1 MAQSK
6 RKQGKDGFIYRLLQ
20 GRWFSTSFFLK
31 NAVFLLTALVFMM
44 IYISNKY
51 QVQTKIEQ
59 IQRLEQELER
69 VKTETVRER
78 SEYMS
83 RTRESSMR
91 HIIDSLNL
99 GLDSRQQ
106 PPYIIKTKD

>member
-1 MAQSK
+1 MAS
-6 RKQGKDGFIYRLLQ
+6 GKKTQAGGGFIYRIIQ
-20 GRWFSTSFFLK
+20 GRWFSTNFFLK
-31 NAVFLLTALVFMM
+31 NAVFLLTAMVFLM

-59 IQRLEQELER
+59 IQHLEQELER

-91 HIIDSLNL
+91 QMIDSLHL
-99 GLDSRQQ
+99 GLDTRQQ
-106 PPYIIKTKD
+106 PPYKITVKD